1 MTVKLY
7 YDSEWLISSEAYEI
21 YKDCMYRPVYE
32 KYLRET
38 RNFADDDDIYVFV
51 CVDNSQNVGMLVMRM
66 KDGGEGEIVGIA
78 VKPEYRRKGAGAYLI
93 KESAKMMNIKK
104 LTAQTD
110 GDTVL
115 FYKALG
121 FECKAQKVKYPDG
134 VCERFNCE
142 KTVNK

>member
-32 KYLRET
+32 KYLQQT

-51 CVDNSQNVGMLVMRM
+51 CVDNSQNVGMLVVRM

-121 FECKAQKVKYPDG
+121 FECTSQKVKYPDG
-134 VCERFNCE
+134 ECERFNCV
-142 KTVNK
+142 KIV